1 MSHLLCIGF
10 VALLLIA
17 TIFVITQNTQN
28 SEKFAHEPR
37 VTLQY
42 KQPPFLNESSQLFL
56 NYDQPRVPT
65 DWPPYLVHP
74 TSAPTPTAYF
84 VV

>member
-17 TIFVITQNTQN
+17 TIFVITQN

-56 NYDQPRVPT
+56 NYDQPSIPT

-74 TSAPTPTAYF
+74 TSSPTPTAYF